1 MDETQEQSNSRPWLF
16 KKGQSGNPGG
26 KKKGTKSLKARAR
39 EYLEGLSDE
48 EAEEYFAGLN
58 KLDVWKMAEGNFK
71 QDIEQ
76 EVKGTLTIEISEAI
90 AKKNGIKP

>member
-1 MDETQEQSNSRPWLF
+1 MEETQEQLNSRPWLF

-48 EAEEYFAGLN
+48 EAHEYFEGLN
-58 KLDVWKMAEGNFK
+58 KLDVWKMAEGNPK
-71 QDIEQ
+71 QDNETKLSG
-76 EVKGTLTIEISEAI
+76 ELTIQGVEINVR
-90 AKKNGIKP
+90 K